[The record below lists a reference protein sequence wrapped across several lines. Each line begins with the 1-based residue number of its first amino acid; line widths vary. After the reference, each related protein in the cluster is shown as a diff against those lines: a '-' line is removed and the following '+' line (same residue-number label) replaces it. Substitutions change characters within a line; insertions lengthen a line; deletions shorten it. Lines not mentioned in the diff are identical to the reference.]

1 MAASAW
7 FALAPRP
14 LMLRG
19 EIAADGLEL
28 LLPPSIGLD
37 LGDLGTEATTVA
49 KDATTPA
56 PAGYWG
62 PFASREAAIFGASQA
77 LREEL
82 GDKAGVGPIG
92 RPMRQIALAIGLAES
107 ELGVG
112 PSWRVSSGAPSW
124 NFGALTTTNPAQPS
138 IPHPD
143 KDKSGKPIVQA
154 FAAFPDQRAGIRA
167 FLNTWGDLAF
177 AAASTGDAGAVA
189 SIMYDRGYYTGTSG
203 TREERIAAY
212 RGMILG
218 AANTVAKALGDPLEV
233 TAGPVLPK
241 GTSAPTG
248 GGGTPAP
255 APSSPASS
263 SSGGGGA
270 VIAIAAT
277 VIGLGALAL
286 KR

>member
-1 MAASAW
+1 MTAPLAW
-7 FALAPRP
+7 FAVAPRP

-19 EIAADGLEL
+19 TIAADGLEL
-28 LLPPSIGLD
+28 LLPPTLGLD
-37 LGDLGTEATTVA
+37 LGDIAADAGAVATEATKPT
-49 KDATTPA
+49 

-62 PFASREAAIFGASQA
+62 PFASREAAIFAASVA
-77 LREEL
+77 LRNVL

-112 PSWRVSSGAPSW
+112 PSWRVAGGAPSW

-143 KDKSGKPIVQA
+143 KDASGKPIVQA
-154 FAAFPDQRAGIRA
+154 FAAFPSQEAGIKA
-167 FLNTWGDLAF
+167 FLNTWGDAAF
-177 AAASTGDAGAVA
+177 TAAVTGDAGAVA

-212 RGMILG
+212 RGMIVG
-218 AANTVAKALGDPLEV
+218 AANTVAKALGEPLEV
-233 TAGPVLPK
+233 VAGTVLPK
-241 GTSAPTG
+241 GATG
-248 GGGTPAP
+248 GGGAPAVPAVTPA
-255 APSSPASS
+255 SSTS

-270 VIAIAAT
+270 GVAVVALA
-277 VIGLGALAL
+277 GLAFLAL
-286 KR
+286 KK